1 MKWDRRSSASN
12 EVSKNGYQL
21 NLSPS
26 QRRLCHLHMLFTTIL
41 IFSIL
46 IASEGHPQ
54 FRKLVCT
61 TKDQS
66 RKNGNELSKCHL
78 VLKDT
83 EYEEPGRKAPEQAGC
98 FMEKYNITSTR
109 VYCDIFCPNAHTVFH
124 SAFELF
130 HPSCFQYHNYQY
142 IWRSDRC
149 LNSTAT
155 FYFGCKFNEPF
166 RKKYPNDKQIFKIL
180 KARQKT

>member
-1 MKWDRRSSASN
+1 
-12 EVSKNGYQL
+12 
-21 NLSPS
+21 
-26 QRRLCHLHMLFTTIL
+26 MLFPTIL

-46 IASEGHPQ
+46 IASKAHPQ
-54 FRKLVCT
+54 FRKLVCV
-61 TKDQS
+61 TKDHS
-66 RKNGNELSKCHL
+66 RKNGNEPSKCHL

-83 EYEEPGRKAPEQAGC
+83 EYEPGRKAPEQAGC
-98 FMEKYNITSTR
+98 FTEKYNATNSR

-130 HPSCFQYHNYQY
+130 HPSCFQYHNYQLVERGKDWY
-142 IWRSDRC
+142 MWRSGRC

-166 RKKYPNDKQIFKIL
+166 REQYPNDREIFKIL
-180 KARQKT
+180 KARRKA